1 MKHILLNKDFEYKK
15 RKIFSMPNN
24 FFYDNKYGALLS
36 IHDKLLLVNDD
47 TFPAITTKK
56 RDIETGEDV
65 K

>member
-1 MKHILLNKDFEYKK
+1 
-15 RKIFSMPNN
+15 MPNN